1 MNNSSSSECNGF
13 TLLENTSFLSNSGG
27 QPIMV
32 GRNLEDKIYLSLS
45 SAILFATIVVGI
57 LGNVFV
63 IGLIALKKPLRRS
76 PNFQL
81 ASLAVADLMVC
92 GITAPVHLHGSL
104 RVLNGSYY
112 VCSEVSKAACSVYLL
127 TFHTSFF
134 TSLMSLVCIS
144 LTRAII
150 VGRPLARREQK
161 ILIGICVA
169 LSYVSGIAR
178 GLHVFFTREM
188 DRTCLLHVVSVEGR
202 SQTKVQAFLPT
213 SVLISFLVVSICYG
227 FIYLEVRRVAAAVH
241 VDGAATNVNKDKNN
255 IATTKIC
262 LTIVLIFLLF
272 NMPHVFIFFMKLGG
286 WRKTGNI
293 SPFVGH
299 LFLSV
304 WLASSAVNPISY
316 ALRSSA
322 FRRQVRSLFQR
333 NLPSG

>member
-134 TSLMSLVCIS
+134 TSLMSLVSIS
-144 LTRAII
+144 FTRAII

-161 ILIGICVA
+161 ILIGICVT

-178 GLHVFFTREM
+178 GLQVFLTREM

-202 SQTKVQAFLPT
+202 SQTEVKAFLTT
-213 SVLISFLVVSICYG
+213 SVLISFL
-227 FIYLEVRRVAAAVH
+227 
-241 VDGAATNVNKDKNN
+241 
-255 IATTKIC
+255 
-262 LTIVLIFLLF
+262 
-272 NMPHVFIFFMKLGG
+272 
-286 WRKTGNI
+286 
-293 SPFVGH
+293 
-299 LFLSV
+299 
-304 WLASSAVNPISY
+304 
-316 ALRSSA
+316 
-322 FRRQVRSLFQR
+322 
-333 NLPSG
+333 